1 MAYKKTQNTLK
12 ISKTKSENIYDF
24 IIDVVSW
31 QKLCEELNMSK
42 SALFRYK
49 AKLKNFHQEKGAF
62 EAFAEIFTIK
72 EMNIIIRLFNDYINN
87 PETYQKKKKKKQKEV
102 DLEKQKEV
110 VNKNLAPMNMRYDE
124 DLKNEDR
131 RE

>member
-1 MAYKKTQNTLK
+1 MAYKKTQNPLN
-12 ISKTKSENIYDF
+12 ISKTKSENIYNF
-24 IIDVVSW
+24 IFDVISW
-31 QKLCEELNMSK
+31 QKLCEALNMSK

-49 AKLKNFHQEKGAF
+49 AKLKSLYEEKGAF
-62 EAFAEIFTIK
+62 DAFSELFTIK
-72 EMNIIIRLFNDYINN
+72 EMNVIIGLFNDYIDN
-87 PETYQKKKKKKQKEV
+87 PENYQKKKRKKEV